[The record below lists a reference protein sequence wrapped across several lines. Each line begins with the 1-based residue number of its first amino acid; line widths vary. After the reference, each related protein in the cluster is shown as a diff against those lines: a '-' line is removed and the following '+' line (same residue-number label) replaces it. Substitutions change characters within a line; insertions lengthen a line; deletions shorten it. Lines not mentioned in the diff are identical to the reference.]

1 MVACKNC
8 GCELPEGAKFYKE
21 CGTEVIAE
29 EYNGETQFCPNCGS
43 KIPKNIKFC
52 PECGSP
58 TSNTPQTNNT
68 ANNTGNS
75 VVNTNKDPALA
86 AILSFLII
94 GLGQIYLGLTK
105 KGIILFIAAVISGFL
120 MFILIG
126 FALWLLIW
134 VYAIYDAYKSA
145 QKMQN
150 GIAVEDTID
159 FNNL

>member
-1 MVACKNC
+1 M
-8 GCELPEGAKFYKE
+8 
-21 CGTEVIAE
+21 
-29 EYNGETQFCPNCGS
+29 
-43 KIPKNIKFC
+43 PKNLKFC

-58 TSNTPQTNNT
+58 TSNAPQTNNT
-68 ANNTGNS
+68 VNNTGNS
-75 VVNTNKDPALA
+75 VVNTDKDPVLA

-105 KGIILFIAAVISGFL
+105 KGIILFLAAIISGVL
-120 MFILIG
+120 MLILIG
-126 FALWLLIW
+126 FILWLLIW

-159 FNNL
+159 LQNL